1 MKKIKTSLKLMKTT
15 VRVLQAAE
23 LTAVQG
29 GGGAGHLTE
38 RASSN
43 NPTACAP
50 NANFVSSNNPTACA
64 ADA

>member
-1 MKKIKTSLKLMKTT
+1 MKKIKTRLQLTKTT
-15 VRVLQAAE
+15 VRVLRAAE
-23 LTAVQG
+23 LTGVQG
-29 GGGAGHLTE
+29 GGAAGLLTE

-50 NANFVSSNNPTACA
+50 NAYFVSSNNPTACA

>member
-1 MKKIKTSLKLMKTT
+1 MKKIKTRLQLTTTT
-15 VRVLQAAE
+15 VRVLRAAD
-23 LTAVQG
+23 LAAVQG
-29 GGGAGHLTE
+29 GGGAGLVTE